1 MRKYIKQI
9 ISIFLLFT
17 PLWVHGQETARPKVW
32 GIARMT
38 YLVSDFKVAREYYGD
53 FLGFDEAFSY
63 NSPMGRVLSFKI
75 NDRQF
80 LEFIEDKEA
89 QTKTRLVA
97 VWFETDE
104 PEQMRR
110 YLDKCKIPVPESTLD
125 DGAGN
130 GYFLV
135 HDPSGVPVAF
145 MNYSEKGLHVKSKG
159 KCLSDR
165 RISERIHHAG
175 LYSNKVMDNDPF
187 YAGALGF
194 ITMWRYPEDIAQK
207 PDMMYLQ
214 IPDCIEN
221 IEHYPSSDPN
231 FSHPCFLVTDM
242 QQTVYTLK
250 SRLKGQTLS
259 KPKIGR
265 GNRWLLNLSN
275 ADKTKVEFTEPYTV
289 R

>member
-1 MRKYIKQI
+1 MNKINILIIKI
-9 ISIFLLFT
+9 IILTNILN
-17 PLWVHGQETARPKVW
+17 VNGQEIKRPPVW

-53 FLGFDEAFSY
+53 FLGFGEAFSY
-63 NSPMGRVLSFKI
+63 SSPMGRVLSFKI

-110 YLDKCKIPVPESTLD
+110 YLEKCKIPVPESTRD

-130 GYFLV
+130 EYFLV

-145 MNYSEKGLHVKSKG
+145 MNYGEKGLHVKSKG
-159 KCLSDR
+159 KYLSDR

-175 LYSNKVMDNDPF
+175 LYSHKVMDSDPF

-194 ITMWRYPEDIAQK
+194 ITMWRYPDDPAQK
-207 PDMMYLQ
+207 PEVMYLQ
-214 IPDCIEN
+214 IPDCVEN

-250 SRLKGQTLS
+250 SRLKGQTLA